1 MALWFDPGLGLV
13 LALLFDAGAF
23 GANNFLLGGGDN
35 TTLPPFEAAD
45 ELAELVLLLTAL
57 ADEMAGLAADVGL
70 AAAAALPGAFLEM
83 LELGA
88 GAWADLAAERNP
100 LLMLIPE
107 AGAWAAADLG
117 AIES

>member
-1 MALWFDPGLGLV
+1 MSKRELDS
-13 LALLFDAGAF
+13 
-23 GANNFLLGGGDN
+23 LGGG
-35 TTLPPFEAAD
+35 AAAQAPKRGAAAFD
-45 ELAELVLLLTAL
+45 
-57 ADEMAGLAADVGL
+57 DEMAGLAADVGL
-70 AAAAALPGAFLEM
+70 AAAAALPEAFLEM